1 MLLNARELDGIAAG
15 QVSVVFRRW
24 QQASVKA
31 GTRQRTRIG
40 VVAIDAV
47 DVLAERMLTGAD
59 AVSAGHPDRVAL
71 VRR

>member
-47 DVLAERMLTGAD
+47 DVLAERMLTAQTRYLPVILTGL
-59 AVSAGHPDRVAL
+59 PL
-71 VRR
+71 